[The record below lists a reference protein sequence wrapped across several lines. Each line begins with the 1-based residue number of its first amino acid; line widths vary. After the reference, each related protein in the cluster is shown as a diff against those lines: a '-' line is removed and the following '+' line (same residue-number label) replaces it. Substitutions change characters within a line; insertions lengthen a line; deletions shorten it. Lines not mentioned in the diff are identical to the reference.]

1 MRDKS
6 EEAKFFNNQST
17 VYGPVKS
24 WRLGMSLGI
33 DPIFVNST
41 CSFNCF
47 YCQLGQIQDITD
59 DIKTYVPTERVL
71 KDFKDILEKSD
82 RIDVITY
89 SGSGEP
95 TLAENLGEMIEGIRK
110 IAPEIKQYILTNATE
125 LYRPEVRERL
135 MGLDCLIVK
144 VDAATEETFKKINRP
159 ADGVTLQRVIEGIK
173 ELKKEFK
180 GRIEVQSMFTPLNI
194 KEKND
199 YAKLM
204 KEISPETIQLNTP
217 KRPYPSEWHREN
229 RGNHAKIFD
238 YKVTDLKTLTP
249 EEANE
254 LESYLRK
261 EVGAEILSIYPN
273 QK

>member
-1 MRDKS
+1 MRDKK
-6 EEAKFFNNQST
+6 EEQKFFDNKST

-59 DIKTYVPTERVL
+59 KVQTYVPTQRVL
-71 KDFKDILEKSD
+71 EDFKNILENNEK
-82 RIDVITY
+82 IDVITY

-125 LYRPEVRERL
+125 LHRPEVRKRL
-135 MGLDCLIVK
+135 LGLDCLIVK
-144 VDAATEETFKKINRP
+144 IDAATEETFQKINRP
-159 ADGVTLQRVIEGIK
+159 ADGVTLERVIKGIEALK
-173 ELKKEFK
+173 EDYR

-194 KEKND
+194 KEKEA
-199 YAKLM
+199 YAEIVKR
-204 KEISPETIQLNTP
+204 ISPQTIQLNTP

-238 YKVTDLKTLTP
+238 YKVTELKTLTQ
-249 EEANE
+249 EQAKD
-254 LESYLRK
+254 LEDFLRTETGL
-261 EVGAEILSIYPN
+261 EVLSIYP
-273 QK
+273 K

>member
-1 MRDKS
+1 MKDKN
-6 EEAKFFNNQST
+6 EEKKHFNNKST

-59 DIKTYVPTERVL
+59 QVKTYVPTQTVL
-71 KDFKDILEKSD
+71 DDFKDILQKSE

-125 LYRPEVRERL
+125 LHRPEVRERL
-135 MGLDCLIVK
+135 KGLDCLIVK
-144 VDAATEETFKKINRP
+144 IDAATEETFQKINRP
-159 ADGVTLQRVIEGIK
+159 APGVTLERVLYGIE
-173 ELKKEFK
+173 ELKKEYK
-180 GRIEVQSMFTPLNI
+180 GRIEVQSMFNPLNI
-194 KEKND
+194 KEKEA
-199 YAKLM
+199 YAQIIKR
-204 KEISPETIQLNTP
+204 IAPQTIQLNTP

-238 YKVTDLKTLTP
+238 YKVTELKTLS
-249 EEANE
+249 EEQAKD
-254 LESYLRK
+254 LENYLRSETGL
-261 EVGAEILSIYPN
+261 EVLSIYP
-273 QK
+273 K